1 MLEGMSEP
9 KQQIGREPE
18 LLRRL
23 QKLSGKLLRQTNK
36 EFLLPEIL
44 NQATQFMGAA
54 NGGIS
59 LRDEQDPEWTVLLYG
74 VGSQAPRIGFR
85 LPVTAGLLGEVWRT
99 GQVQVVEDYRVWSSR
114 IADSLLDRM
123 TTIIMAP
130 LRVAGKIVGVIQ
142 LSWNDTV
149 FPLKGES
156 LAAFDQFAAFA
167 SIALENAT
175 LFQQA
180 RTELRERTQAEEALK
195 REQAFLRAVMD
206 SVPGMLY
213 LYDGDGKLIRWNKR
227 HETMTGYSAAE
238 IKGMHLMDW
247 FKGDPT
253 VQGAVVK
260 EAAKA
265 MQGKATE
272 FRVEL
277 RRRDGS
283 PLTMFFTAVGL
294 TIDDQP
300 YITGVGIDITRLT
313 ETENALKDANETLE
327 RRVEERTQE
336 LNALNQELTAMN
348 EEMTAMNDELAAMNE
363 SLLHANDRLQKEV
376 AERQR
381 AETDLKEALETQK
394 NMQEYLIQSEKM
406 QALGGLVAGVAHE
419 INTPVGVGVTA
430 ASHLKQIT
438 GQFLELCSTGSP
450 RRKDM
455 TDYLEDM
462 TEAADILLKN
472 LERASQLI
480 KSFKQ
485 VSVDQASETQRKF
498 NVRQYL
504 GEILLSMNPRL
515 KKTRLEVAVECGE
528 ELEIDGYPGSFSQ
541 IITNLVMNSLI
552 HAFEPDTAGKIRIV
566 ATAAEQNV
574 QIVFADNGRGIAAE
588 HLPKIFDP
596 FFTTKRGCG
605 GTGLGLSVIYNIVV
619 QKFGGT
625 IVCDSHPGLGTVFT
639 IQFPAKGK

>member
-36 EFLLPEIL
+36 ELLLPEIL

-85 LPVTAGLLGEVWRT
+85 LPVTDGLLGEVWRT
-99 GQVQVVEDYRVWSSR
+99 GQVQVVEDYRVWSRR

-272 FRVEL
+272 FRVDL

-336 LNALNQELTAMN
+336 LNALN
-348 EEMTAMNDELAAMNE
+348 DELAAMNE
-363 SLLHANDRLQKEV
+363 SLLFANDRLQKEV

-381 AETDLKEALETQK
+381 AEKDLTEALETQK

-438 GQFLELCSTGSP
+438 EQFLELCSNGAP

-462 TEAADILLKN
+462 SEAADILLKN

-485 VSVDQASETQRKF
+485 VSVDQASETRRKF

-504 GEILLSMNPRL
+504 AEILLSMNPRL
-515 KKTRLEVAVECGE
+515 KKTRIEVMVDCGE
-528 ELEIDGYPGSFSQ
+528 ELEIDGYPGAFSQ

-552 HAFEPDTAGKIRIV
+552 HAFDPEAPGTISIVVTAP
-566 ATAAEQNV
+566 EQNV
-574 QIVFADNGRGIAAE
+574 QIVFADNGRGIAGE

>member
-36 EFLLPEIL
+36 ELLLQEIL

-85 LPVTAGLLGEVWRT
+85 LPVTDGLLGEVWRT
-99 GQVQVVEDYRVWSSR
+99 GQVQVVEDYRVWSRR

-130 LRVAGKIVGVIQ
+130 LRVAGEIVGVIQ

-149 FPLKGES
+149 FPLKGET

-180 RTELRERTQAEEALK
+180 RTELRERMQTEEMLK

-227 HETMTGYSAAE
+227 HETMTGYSDAE
-238 IKGMHLMDW
+238 IRGMHLMDW
-247 FKGDPT
+247 FKGDPA

-272 FRVEL
+272 FRVNL
-277 RRRDGS
+277 RRKDGS

-300 YITGVGIDITRLT
+300 YITGVGMDITRLA
-313 ETENALKDANETLE
+313 ETENALREANETLE

-348 EEMTAMNDELAAMNE
+348 EEMTAMNEELAAMNE

-376 AERQR
+376 EERQR
-381 AETDLKEALETQK
+381 AEKDLKEALEYQK

-438 GQFLELCSTGSP
+438 GQFLELCSNGAP

-462 TEAADILLKN
+462 SEAADILLKN

-485 VSVDQASETQRKF
+485 VSVDQASETRRKF
-498 NVRQYL
+498 HVRQYL

-515 KKTRLEVAVECGE
+515 KKTRIEVMVDCGE
-528 ELEIDGYPGSFSQ
+528 ELEIDGYPGAFSQ

-552 HAFEPDTAGKIRIV
+552 HAFDPDVSGKISIV
-566 ATAAEQNV
+566 VTAAEQNV

-588 HLPKIFDP
+588 NLPKIFDP

-625 IVCDSHPGLGTVFT
+625 IVCDSHAGLGTVFT

>member
-36 EFLLPEIL
+36 ELLLPEIL

-85 LPVTAGLLGEVWRT
+85 LPVTDGLLGEVWRT
-99 GQVQVVEDYRVWSSR
+99 GQAQVVDDYRAWPHR
-114 IADSLLDRM
+114 IADALLDRM

-130 LRVAGKIVGVIQ
+130 LRVAGEIAGVIQ
-142 LSWNDTV
+142 LSWNNAV
-149 FPLKGES
+149 FPVKGET

-180 RTELRERTQAEEALK
+180 RTEVRERLQAEESLK

-227 HETMTGYSAAE
+227 HETMTGYSDAE
-238 IKGMHLMDW
+238 IRGMHLMDW
-247 FKGDPT
+247 FRGDLA

-272 FRVEL
+272 FRVNL
-277 RRRDGS
+277 RRKDGS

-300 YITGVGIDITRLT
+300 YITGVGMDITRLT
-313 ETENALKDANETLE
+313 ETENALKEANETLE

-363 SLLHANDRLQKEV
+363 SLLFANDRLQKEV

-381 AETDLKEALETQK
+381 AEKDLTEALETQK

-438 GQFLELCSTGSP
+438 EQFLELCSNGAP

-462 TEAADILLKN
+462 SEAADILLKN

-485 VSVDQASETQRKF
+485 VSVDQASETRRKF

-504 GEILLSMNPRL
+504 AEILLSMNPRL
-515 KKTRLEVAVECGE
+515 KKTRIEVMVDCGE
-528 ELEIDGYPGSFSQ
+528 ELEIDGYPGAFSQ

-552 HAFEPDTAGKIRIV
+552 HAFEPDTAGMIRIV

-625 IVCDSHPGLGTVFT
+625 IVCDSQPGSGTVFT
-639 IQFPAKGK
+639 IQFPAQGK

>member
-36 EFLLPEIL
+36 ELLLPEIL

-85 LPVTAGLLGEVWRT
+85 LPVTDGLLGEVWRT
-99 GQVQVVEDYRVWSSR
+99 GQVQVVEDYRVWSRR

-272 FRVEL
+272 FRVDL

-348 EEMTAMNDELAAMNE
+348 EEMTAMNE

-394 NMQEYLIQSEKM
+394 NMQEYFI
-406 QALGGLVAGVAHE
+406 
-419 INTPVGVGVTA
+419 
-430 ASHLKQIT
+430 
-438 GQFLELCSTGSP
+438 
-450 RRKDM
+450 
-455 TDYLEDM
+455 
-462 TEAADILLKN
+462 
-472 LERASQLI
+472 
-480 KSFKQ
+480 
-485 VSVDQASETQRKF
+485 
-498 NVRQYL
+498 
-504 GEILLSMNPRL
+504 
-515 KKTRLEVAVECGE
+515 
-528 ELEIDGYPGSFSQ
+528 
-541 IITNLVMNSLI
+541 
-552 HAFEPDTAGKIRIV
+552 
-566 ATAAEQNV
+566 
-574 QIVFADNGRGIAAE
+574 
-588 HLPKIFDP
+588 
-596 FFTTKRGCG
+596 
-605 GTGLGLSVIYNIVV
+605 
-619 QKFGGT
+619 
-625 IVCDSHPGLGTVFT
+625 
-639 IQFPAKGK
+639 